1 MMKTALKLLTKKKAD
16 HPHVSLMGA
25 DTEAKD
31 EEEPAGDP

>member
-1 MMKTALKLLTKKKAD
+1 VMMKTALKLLTKKAD